1 VELSRRHVVAGVLAW
16 VAIVGVFVLLAGPT
30 EFVDAATG
38 ISRSR
43 LAAMLLMKAI
53 GTVFMGL
60 VLYTVSRSVG
70 LDLTPI
76 ETIFLNTTVTLAKR
90 FSPFGQASGV
100 PIGGVII
107 SRWTGQSFEKSVAAV
122 SMKEIVGFTP
132 GILVFVFGGS
142 YVVLFSPSIPD
153 QIRSVVLV
161 FTLGVVALVV
171 AVALIYRRPEG
182 AKRVIHRMFAGLN
195 RGLVYV
201 PLVSK
206 IDEEEVESRV
216 DTFLESMA
224 MVTSDKTAV
233 VVACSLRTAAVI
245 TQGILLWLTLGG
257 VGISVPV
264 VLTVLIIP
272 VSLLA
277 AGLPTPGGSGGVEG
291 VQILFLLAVTGG
303 SGEAAIIT
311 AVTISRG
318 IIYWSPVVIGSLT
331 LGGIGAKRRWLS
343 G

>member
-16 VAIVGVFVLLAGPT
+16 VGIVGLFVLVAGPT

-60 VLYTVSRSVG
+60 VLYTVARAVG

-107 SRWTGQSFEKSVAAV
+107 SRWTDQSFEKSVAAV

-132 GILVFVFGGS
+132 GVLVFVFGGS
-142 YVVLFSPSIPD
+142 YVVLFGRSIPD
-153 QIRSVVLV
+153 QIRSIVLV
-161 FTLGVVALVV
+161 LTLGVVSLVV
-171 AVALIYRRPEG
+171 ATAVVYQRPEV
-182 AKRVIHRMFAGLN
+182 AKRLIHRIFGGLN
-195 RGLVYV
+195 RGLAYV

-216 DTFLESMA
+216 EAFLESIA
-224 MVTSDKTAV
+224 MVTSDKTIV
-233 VVACSLRTAAVI
+233 TVACTLRTAAVI
-245 TQGILLWLTLGG
+245 TQGMLLWLTLGG
-257 VGISVPV
+257 VGVSVPLA
-264 VLTVLIIP
+264 LTVLVIP

-277 AGLPTPGGSGGVEG
+277 AGLPTPGGTGGVEG
-291 VQILFLLAVTGG
+291 VQILFLLAAVGG
-303 SGEAAIIT
+303 SEAAIIT

-331 LGGIGAKRRWLS
+331 LGGIGIKRRWLA